1 MARFRYSFFW
11 VALSAALAAPA
22 GMASGAA
29 PEPSSQLQL
38 SVQESA
44 LFELLRAATP
54 YTVTVGSGITAVDLI
69 LRDPSDLTLGEGK
82 ARFRIAVRG
91 ATIPI
96 DQVLEP
102 ELTVEYDAQ
111 QRQYLVVVSRLA
123 VRVPLLGTF
132 DIRDALPPLTV
143 PALVEQLWRLDSR
156 PIGTRFHIRRIAIL
170 EHRLDIAADIDFPP
184 VGSR

>member
-1 MARFRYSFFW
+1 MARFRYLFFG
-11 VALSAALAAPA
+11 VALIAALAAPRS
-22 GMASGAA
+22 MASGAA
-29 PEPSSQLQL
+29 PELASQLQF

-44 LFELLRAATP
+44 LLELLRAATP
-54 YTVTVGSGITAVDLI
+54 YTVTVGSGLTAVDLI

-111 QRQYLVVVSRLA
+111 QRQYHIVVSRLA

-132 DIRDALPPLTV
+132 DIRDALPPLAV
-143 PALVEQLWRLDSR
+143 PAVMEQLWKLDSR
-156 PIGTRFHIRRIAIL
+156 P
-170 EHRLDIAADIDFPP
+170 
-184 VGSR
+184 VGAR